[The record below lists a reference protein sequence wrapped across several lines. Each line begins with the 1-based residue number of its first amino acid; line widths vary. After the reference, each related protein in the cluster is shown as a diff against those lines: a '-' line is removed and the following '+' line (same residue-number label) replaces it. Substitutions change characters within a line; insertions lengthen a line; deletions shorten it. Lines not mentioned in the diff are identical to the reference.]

1 MKRRSSLKYVQKD
14 RFRKQVPVKLQ
25 EYESVAFYENL

>member
-14 RFRKQVPVKLQ
+14 RFRKQVPVKFE
-25 EYESVAFYENL
+25 EYENVAFYENI